1 MYDIILSSIDN
12 YILRRVITLNK
23 DKIAILADSGCDIPQ
38 DFLDKYEDVK
48 LLGLKVIYGN
58 DVYTDGIDMDPLMVY
73 ERFPENIP
81 TTSTPS
87 PGDIED
93 MLDNIKSEGYE
104 KVIAICISSK
114 LSGTFNTVRNVLDSY
129 EGLDGFTLDTKNI
142 STGSGLIAMW
152 CMKQI
157 EAGTD
162 YETLIGNLKKKTAD
176 SHVYFYMDTLDYLRK
191 GGRIGNVTGIIGEKL
206 KLKPVITCD
215 SNGIY
220 KTVTMLRGSKNSIK
234 KLTDIVRKN
243 TDAEHIWLSVMN
255 GNAPDKVDETKNSLR
270 EKFPEA
276 DIVADKQ
283 IVASLAVHTGP
294 GLIGVGVLIL

>member
-1 MYDIILSSIDN
+1 M
-12 YILRRVITLNK
+12 NK

-142 STGSGLIAMW
+142 STGSGLIVMW

-162 YETLIGNLKKKTAD
+162 YETLIGSLKKKIAD

-215 SNGIY
+215 SNGVY

-276 DIVADKQ
+276 EIVADKQ